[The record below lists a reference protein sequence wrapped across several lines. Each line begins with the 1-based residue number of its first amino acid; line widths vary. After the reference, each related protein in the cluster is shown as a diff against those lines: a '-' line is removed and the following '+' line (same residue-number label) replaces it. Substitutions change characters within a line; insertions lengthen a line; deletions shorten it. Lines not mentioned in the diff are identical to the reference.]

1 MASKSKACGYG
12 KAKKNKKDTQEEI
25 QSGILGSVH
34 GLLTVTDCFM
44 LGSPE
49 RVYVHCRCACGKEIE
64 VPYDEVCSGMC
75 SCGCSVRY
83 ESDYSALYE
92 RMLMSSSAEASSED
106 RSERLSESF
115 RLVYEELH
123 KRGMGRNRK
132 VRFYKTSAVNIG
144 DVFGHLTVIGAT
156 VPRRQIQLP
165 NGQRV
170 QAKGHRWRVRCTC
183 GKEFDVKEGYL
194 LRGLAKSCGCAS
206 RSRKQKK
213 SVTDDPESLADKNAC
228 P

>member
-1 MASKSKACGYG
+1 MVSKSKACGSG
-12 KAKKNKKDTQEEI
+12 KAKKKNTQEEI
-25 QSGILGSVH
+25 QSDILGSVH

-44 LGSPE
+44 SGSPE

-75 SCGCSVRY
+75 SCGCTSRS
-83 ESDYSALYE
+83 ENDYSAFYE
-92 RMLMSSSAEASSED
+92 HMLISSSVEAYSED

-115 RLVYEELH
+115 RSVYDELH

-144 DVFGHLTVIGAT
+144 DVFGNLTVIGAT

-165 NGQRV
+165 NGQSV
-170 QAKGHRWRVRCTC
+170 QVKGHRWRVRCTC

-194 LRGLAKSCGCAS
+194 LRGLAKSCGCLR
-206 RSRKQKK
+206 RSRKQTKP
-213 SVTDDPESLADKNAC
+213 VNDDQ
-228 P
+228 